1 MGLRQHPSITCGTRG
16 QRRGHL
22 ECQLLGNAK
31 FHPSLLSSACPHHF
45 LKSQGIGHNFPRWN
59 GLELSQGRFGLS
71 VRGNFSMERAL
82 KDWSRIP
89 SAVVASP
96 ALEVFTKG
104 VDVALEDVGVML
116 GWMGL
121 LVWELSC
128 CNEPRILATLGCVF
142 KDSFVHEP
150 ECQIPHHYWEFFWL
164 QQHQDSPLCLITASP
179 CPNITGR

>member
-1 MGLRQHPSITCGTRG
+1 
-16 QRRGHL
+16 
-22 ECQLLGNAK
+22 
-31 FHPSLLSSACPHHF
+31 
-45 LKSQGIGHNFPRWN
+45 
-59 GLELSQGRFGLS
+59 
-71 VRGNFSMERAL
+71 MERAL

-104 VDVALEDVGVML
+104 VDVALEDVGVVL

-128 CNEPRILATLGCVF
+128 CNEPKILAALGCVF

-150 ECQIPHHYWEFFWL
+150 ECQIPHHY
-164 QQHQDSPLCLITASP
+164 
-179 CPNITGR
+179 